1 MNPTLHD
8 LRREHQTEPIPSEPY
23 RLVADIDAAL
33 EQKVPTWRG
42 DSEKRMYISTVRRM
56 ILGDEME

>member
-1 MNPTLHD
+1 M
-8 LRREHQTEPIPSEPY
+8 
-23 RLVADIDAAL
+23 ADIDAAL